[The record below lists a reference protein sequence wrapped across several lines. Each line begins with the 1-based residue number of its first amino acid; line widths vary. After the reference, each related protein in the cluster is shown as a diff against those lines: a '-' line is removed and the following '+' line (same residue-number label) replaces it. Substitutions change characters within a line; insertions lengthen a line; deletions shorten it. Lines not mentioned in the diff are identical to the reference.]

1 MSDPTRQGEGA
12 GSSEYGPYARG
23 DNPADP
29 NEHRHG
35 DVVHSHEHRGP
46 HEHGDDYEYDEAHDP
61 EQDDRQRGRGEVF

>member
-1 MSDPTRQGEGA
+1 MAERARQGEGA
-12 GSSEYGPYARG
+12 GGGYGPYAPG

-35 DVVHSHEHRGP
+35 DVVHSHTHSGP

-61 EQDDRQRGRGEVF
+61 EQEDRQRGRGEVF